1 MTTTLAMPPDGRP
14 QGASIVETKSFLLA
28 ETALLDIRR
37 KSRMG
42 AFVGTAG
49 TGKTFAIKELTDDL
63 EGIRIVWLEFESR
76 PTILHLAR
84 MIYQGL
90 FGEEAKGNRNKISA
104 AIIDGLRRDNNDED
118 LMLVVDEAQRLNTEC
133 IEYLR
138 YLHDHVGT
146 GFSLA
151 ILGGDGAWAVIREEP
166 MLISRI
172 YRRVTFEPILDDEIV
187 DTIKNYHEIYESVE
201 DDLILDI
208 NEYCKGVFRWWASI
222 TETLVDLM
230 ADADETKLTRDT
242 VEAGLELVFEG

>member
-1 MTTTLAMPPDGRP
+1 MTPALAMPSDGRP
-14 QGASIVETKSFLLA
+14 QGASIVETKSFLLT
-28 ETALLDIRR
+28 ERALHDIRR

-42 AFVGTAG
+42 AFVGLAG
-49 TGKTFAIKELTDDL
+49 TGKTFAIRELTD
-63 EGIRIVWLEFESR
+63 EMENIRVVWLEFESR

-84 MIYQGL
+84 MIYKGL
-90 FGEEAKGNRNKISA
+90 FGEEATGNRNKISA
-104 AIIDGLRRDNNDED
+104 AIIDGLRRDEGKED

-172 YRRVTFEPILDDEIV
+172 YRRVTFEPIQDSEIV
-187 DTIKNYHEIYESVE
+187 ATIRNYHEIYESIDE
-201 DDLILDI
+201 DLILDI
-208 NEYCKGVFRWWASI
+208 NEYCQGVFRWWASI

-230 ADADETKLTRDT
+230 ADADETDLSRETI
-242 VEAGLELVFEG
+242 EAGLELVFEG

>member
-1 MTTTLAMPPDGRP
+1 MTTALAKPPDGRP

-28 ETALLDIRR
+28 EIALRDIRR

-63 EGIRIVWLEFESR
+63 EGIRVVWLEFESR
-76 PTILHLAR
+76 PTILHLSR

-90 FGEEAKGNRNKISA
+90 FGEEAKGNRNKTSA
-104 AIIDGLRRDNNDED
+104 AIIDGLRRHDDED

-172 YRRVTFEPILDDEIV
+172 YRRVTFEPIREEEIV
-187 DTIKNYHEIYESVE
+187 ETIRNYHEIYETVDE
-201 DDLILDI
+201 DLIFDI
-208 NEYCKGVFRWWASI
+208 NEFCKGVFRWWASI

-230 ADADETKLTRDT
+230 ETAEDTKLTRET
-242 VEAGLELVFEG
+242 VEAGLELMFER